1 MSRPH
6 KPNYRDFSKYVCG
19 LDCETKSQLP
29 DPALADVNKLNCKL
43 FRRLASDFLNLRQ
56 VCDIIVT
63 VGLCLC
69 YCFGLYAFY
78 RTHHLPYSLLIPSA
92 VIQTQQNLTIYLFL
106 KIPVVCS
113 RHTLL
118 CCFPFF
124 LPCMWWL
131 GVIAVLMF

>member
-43 FRRLASDFLNLRQ
+43 FRRLASDFLNLRH

-69 YCFGLYAFY
+69 YFFGLYAFY
-78 RTHHLPYSLLIPSA
+78 RTHLINRFAIFTIDSICCYPNTTKPY
-92 VIQTQQNLTIYLFL
+92 YLFIFKDSCGL
-106 KIPVVCS
+106 
-113 RHTLL
+113 
-118 CCFPFF
+118 
-124 LPCMWWL
+124 
-131 GVIAVLMF
+131 

>member
-19 LDCETKSQLP
+19 LDCETKSRLP
-29 DPALADVNKLNCKL
+29 DPALADVNNLNCKL

-69 YCFGLYAFY
+69 YLCFL
-78 RTHHLPYSLLIPSA
+78 
-92 VIQTQQNLTIYLFL
+92 
-106 KIPVVCS
+106 
-113 RHTLL
+113 
-118 CCFPFF
+118 
-124 LPCMWWL
+124 
-131 GVIAVLMF
+131 